1 MSRPAPEA
9 LPEWWPEWEARRK
22 GLYESRSAA
31 LSVTDGGAVR
41 TNPRLDVETRIGVYE
56 EYRGRQI
63 RAGGALCGLD
73 AAEMGV
79 EDPHL

>member
-1 MSRPAPEA
+1 MTRA
-9 LPEWWPEWEARRK
+9 
-22 GLYESRSAA
+22 AA
-31 LSVTDGGAVR
+31 LSVTDGGAVGAS
-41 TNPRLDVETRIGVYE
+41 PDVETRIGVYE